1 MKFIKN
7 FIFNPLSVFCKHI
20 SNTTVYLLVF
30 ADIFLLVASASFS
43 VWGKSLS
50 GVFMWL
56 KVIPDPVF
64 IIIGVFGGC
73 ISGFILAKLLPELSN
88 ISKNQIEELKERC
101 KKYDEDIKK
110 LNDEACNLKS
120 SKEVLEAK
128 LEEKEVEIDRLKHQ
142 SIDITSFEEVMKII
156 FAEAKM
162 RIKDVKCEW
171 IGNVIPKSAMHRPR
185 IKKYIGALEKE
196 FTASLR
202 IDLKKINIR
211 LSGKNLYVC
220 GIKPEVKVENPEP
233 TKWMIQEVQTYKL
246 KEIGKNEASQ
256 DLIIGDDGKRYKPD
270 ESEYLIDTSIDPR
283 EVQSISKAYDEE
295 LTKRICQ
302 TDFDG
307 YNMVLGYVESSAEN
321 FIRMLLKPCEE
332 AGYKIIFPVEETVS
346 AISAMQLEDFVRK
359 FNNER
364 LVCSNGKQPTL
375 QNSDSITVCA

>member
-1 MKFIKN
+1 MKLIKN
-7 FIFNPLSVFCKHI
+7 FIFSPLSVFCKHI

-50 GVFMWL
+50 GVFMCL
-56 KVIPDPVF
+56 KMIPDPVF

-88 ISKNQIEELKERC
+88 ISKNQIEDLKERC
-101 KKYDEDIKK
+101 KKYDADIKK
-110 LNDEACNLKS
+110 LKDAEYHLKS
-120 SKEVLEAK
+120 DKNALEAK
-128 LEEKEVEIDRLKHQ
+128 LKEKDDEIVRLKHQ

-171 IGNVIPKSAMHRPR
+171 IDKVIPKSAIHRPR

-211 LSGKNLYVC
+211 LSDKNLYVC

-246 KEIGKNEASQ
+246 KEIGKNETSQ

-283 EVQSISKAYDEE
+283 EIQSISKAYDEE

-321 FIRMLLKPCEE
+321 FIRMLLKPCEK

-346 AISAMQLEDFVRK
+346 AISAMQLEDFVCK

-364 LVCSNGKQPTL
+364 LVCSNGKPTL

>member
-64 IIIGVFGGC
+64 IIIGVLGGC

-120 SKEVLEAK
+120 SKEALEAK
-128 LEEKEVEIDRLKHQ
+128 LEEKEVEIGRLKHQ

-171 IGNVIPKSAMHRPR
+171 IGNVIPKSAIHRPR

-283 EVQSISKAYDEE
+283 EIQSISKAYDEE

-321 FIRMLLKPCEE
+321 FIRMLLKPCEK

-364 LVCSNGKQPTL
+364 LVCSNWEPIL
-375 QNSDSITVCA
+375 QNSDSITVRA